1 MILNTVSIDI
11 RKIMDKSRE
20 PTIDIL
26 LPVPTTWKSL
36 KLKLRLNL
44 QPTFCS
50 NKLRGWNKKKRPR
63 ITSLGKLLREGLRCR
78 LVSKKSLIFH
88 MSVLKTTE
96 MTMSNLSIKST
107 TSKVFNS
114 SPQTQAVRKKSKR
127 I

>member
-26 LPVPTTWKSL
+26 LPVPTIWKSL
-36 KLKLRLNL
+36 KPKHKLNL
-44 QPTFCS
+44 QPTFCNS
-50 NKLRGWNKKKRPR
+50 KLRGWNKKKRPR
-63 ITSLGKLLREGLRCR
+63 SISLGKLLREGLRCR
-78 LVSKKSLIFH
+78 LDSKKSLIFH
-88 MSVLKTTE
+88 MSVLRTTE
-96 MTMSNLSIKST
+96 TTMSNSSIKST

-114 SPQTQAVRKKSKR
+114 SPQTQAVKKKSKR